1 LKIVERFPARLA
13 AVAKLRR
20 ELLMLGAP
28 IFQNFNG
35 FLDASVNSVR
45 VQGPAAFGVT
55 RDVTTFS

>member
-1 LKIVERFPARLA
+1 MV
-13 AVAKLRR
+13 KLRR
-20 ELLMLGAP
+20 HLLVLGAA